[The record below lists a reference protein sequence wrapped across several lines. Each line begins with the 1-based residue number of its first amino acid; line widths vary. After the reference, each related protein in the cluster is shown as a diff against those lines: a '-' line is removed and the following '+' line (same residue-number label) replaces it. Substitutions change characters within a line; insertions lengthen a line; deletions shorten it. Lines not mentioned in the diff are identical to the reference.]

1 MTADTHTPTAPETD
15 ELENLLAKANELLA
29 ASTEL
34 AELASYAEIV
44 GGIHVNRP
52 HIRKWCDRVFEI
64 RKTLPEDENY
74 EPAFPAADL
83 IRLRAE
89 VATLRASEAR
99 MRAALAVIAAADTT
113 EFDED
118 EGCDVIVAMCEEEMA
133 KIARAAINDSRCED
147 CPPVGYPTDKTRC
160 SDCDRRARAAL
171 QGEKL

>member
-1 MTADTHTPTAPETD
+1 MMTDTPTPTAPETD
-15 ELENLLAKANELLA
+15 ELEKLLAKANELLA

-99 MRAALAVIAAADTT
+99 MREALAKNTSGNERVLHSRTGHSLAESSWHVHLAGFCSRSEA
-113 EFDED
+113 
-118 EGCDVIVAMCEEEMA
+118 EEA
-133 KIARAAINDSRCED
+133 L
-147 CPPVGYPTDKTRC
+147 
-160 SDCDRRARAAL
+160 AAL
-171 QGEKL
+171 QGETK